1 MAEKIMV
8 VLGLLSLGYFAGIVA
23 YAGWSSKFPVFWA
36 VLGFCFLAAAWA
48 IHRSIQFPLGIKILG
63 LAGIGS
69 GLALF
74 LVVEVLIVGA
84 MLQKPEP
91 GLDYIVVLGAQ
102 VKGSSP
108 SQSLLYRILE
118 SAEYLKENPETK
130 AILSGGKGTGEAI
143 SEACCMRQ
151 ELEKMGI
158 SGERLIEENRST
170 STKENIVYSY
180 ELIQAD
186 HKKGRKKVGIVTN
199 DFHIYRGT
207 AIARKKMDCQIYGI
221 PAKSNGFLQLNYM
234 VREFFGIVKD
244 KIRENL

>member
-1 MAEKIMV
+1 MTEKIMII
-8 VLGLLSLGYFAGIVA
+8 LGLLSLGYFAGIVA

-36 VLGFCFLAAAWA
+36 VLGVCFLAAAWA
-48 IHRSIQFPLGIKILG
+48 IHRNIQFPLGIKILG

-69 GLALF
+69 GLMLF
-74 LVVEVLIVGA
+74 LVVEMLIVGA

-91 GLDYIVVLGAQ
+91 GLDYVVVLGAQ

-108 SQSLLYRILE
+108 SQSLLYRIQE
-118 SAEYLKENPETK
+118 AAEYLKENPETK
-130 AILSGGKGTGEAI
+130 AILSGGKGTGEDI
-143 SEACCMRQ
+143 SEARCMRQ

-170 STKENIVYSY
+170 STKENIVCSY

-186 HKKGRKKVGIVTN
+186 HKKVGIVTN

-207 AIARKKMDCQIYGI
+207 SIAKKKMDCEIYGI
-221 PAKSNGFLQLNYM
+221 PAKSNTFLQLNYM

-244 KIRENL
+244 RIRGNL

>member
-1 MAEKIMV
+1 MTEKIMI

-48 IHRSIQFPLGIKILG
+48 IHRNILFPLGIKILG

-84 MLQKPEP
+84 MLQKTEP
-91 GLDYIVVLGAQ
+91 GLDYVVVLGAQ

-108 SQSLLYRILE
+108 SQSLLYRIQE
-118 SAEYLKENPETK
+118 AAEYLKENPETK
-130 AILSGGKGTGEAI
+130 AILSGGKGTGEDI
-143 SEACCMRQ
+143 SEAQCMKQ
-151 ELEKMGI
+151 ELEKLGI

-170 STKENIVYSY
+170 STQENIAYSY
-180 ELIQAD
+180 ELME
-186 HKKGRKKVGIVTN
+186 KECKKVGIVTN

-207 AIARKKMDCQIYGI
+207 AIAKKKMDCQVYGI

-244 KIRENL
+244 KIRGNL

>member
-8 VLGLLSLGYFAGIVA
+8 VLGLLSLGYFAGIVV

-48 IHRSIQFPLGIKILG
+48 IHKSMQFPLGIKILG
-63 LAGIGS
+63 FAGIGS

-84 MLQKPEP
+84 MFQEPEP
-91 GLDYIVVLGAQ
+91 GLDYVVVLGAQ

-108 SQSLLYRILE
+108 SQSLLYRIQE
-118 SAEYLKENPETK
+118 AAEYLKENPETR

-143 SEACCMRQ
+143 SEARCMRQ

-158 SGERLIEENRST
+158 SMERLIEENRST

-186 HKKGRKKVGIVTN
+186 HKKGSKKVGIVTN

-207 AIARKKMDCQIYGI
+207 AIAKKKMDCKIYGI

-234 VREFFGIVKD
+234 AREFFGIVKD

>member
-1 MAEKIMV
+1 MTEKIMI

-36 VLGFCFLAAAWA
+36 VLGVCFLAAAWV
-48 IHRSIQFPLGIKILG
+48 IHRNIQFPLGIKILG

-91 GLDYIVVLGAQ
+91 GLDYVVVLGAQ

-108 SQSLLYRILE
+108 SQSLLYRIQE
-118 SAEYLKENPETK
+118 AAEYLKENPETK
-130 AILSGGKGTGEAI
+130 AILSGGKGTGEDI
-143 SEACCMRQ
+143 SEAQCMKQ
-151 ELEKMGI
+151 ELEKLGI

-170 STKENIVYSY
+170 STQENIAYSY
-180 ELIQAD
+180 ELME
-186 HKKGRKKVGIVTN
+186 KECKKVGIVTN

-207 AIARKKMDCQIYGI
+207 AIAKKKMDCQVYGI

-244 KIRENL
+244 KIRGNL

>member
-1 MAEKIMV
+1 MTEKIMI

-48 IHRSIQFPLGIKILG
+48 IHRNIQFPLGIKILG

-91 GLDYIVVLGAQ
+91 GLDYVVVLGAQ

-108 SQSLLYRILE
+108 SQSLLYRIQE
-118 SAEYLKENPETK
+118 AAEYLKENPETK
-130 AILSGGKGTGEAI
+130 AILSGGKGTGEDI
-143 SEACCMRQ
+143 SEAQCMKQ
-151 ELEKMGI
+151 ELEKLGI

-170 STKENIVYSY
+170 STQENIAYSY
-180 ELIQAD
+180 ELME
-186 HKKGRKKVGIVTN
+186 KECKKVGIVTN

-207 AIARKKMDCQIYGI
+207 AIAKKKMDCQVYGI

-244 KIRENL
+244 KIRGNL

>member
-158 SGERLIEENRST
+158 
-170 STKENIVYSY
+170 
-180 ELIQAD
+180 
-186 HKKGRKKVGIVTN
+186 
-199 DFHIYRGT
+199 
-207 AIARKKMDCQIYGI
+207 
-221 PAKSNGFLQLNYM
+221 
-234 VREFFGIVKD
+234 
-244 KIRENL
+244 

>member
-1 MAEKIMV
+1 MTEKIMI

-48 IHRSIQFPLGIKILG
+48 IHRNIQFPLGIKILG

-91 GLDYIVVLGAQ
+91 GLDYVVVLGAQ

-108 SQSLLYRILE
+108 SQSLLYRIQE
-118 SAEYLKENPETK
+118 AAEYLKENPETK
-130 AILSGGKGTGEAI
+130 AILSGGKGSGEAI
-143 SEACCMRQ
+143 SEARCMRQ
-151 ELEKMGI
+151 ELEKMGV
-158 SGERLIEENRST
+158 SGERLIEESRST
-170 STKENIVYSY
+170 STQENIAYSN
-180 ELIQAD
+180 ELIQED
-186 HKKGRKKVGIVTN
+186 NKKESIKVGIVTN

-207 AIARKKMDCQIYGI
+207 AIAKKKMDCEIYGI
-221 PAKSNGFLQLNYM
+221 PAKSNTFLQLNYM

-244 KIRENL
+244 RIRGNL

>member
-102 VKGSSP
+102 VKGRSP

-151 ELEKMGI
+151 ELEKMRI

-186 HKKGRKKVGIVTN
+186 HKKGRKKWELLPMTFIFTVELPLQERRWTARFMGFRLKVT
-199 DFHIYRGT
+199 DFF
-207 AIARKKMDCQIYGI
+207 
-221 PAKSNGFLQLNYM
+221 S
-234 VREFFGIVKD
+234 
-244 KIRENL
+244 

>member
-48 IHRSIQFPLGIKILG
+48 IHKSMQFPLGIKILG
-63 LAGIGS
+63 FAGIGS

-91 GLDYIVVLGAQ
+91 GLDYVVVLGAQ

-108 SQSLLYRILE
+108 SQSLLYRIQE
-118 SAEYLKENPETK
+118 AAEYLKLPDSGSSRIPE
-130 AILSGGKGTGEAI
+130 GKSRDKSHSFRGKRHRRGHIRSPLYETGIGKNGNFNGTTY
-143 SEACCMRQ
+143 R
-151 ELEKMGI
+151 
-158 SGERLIEENRST
+158 
-170 STKENIVYSY
+170 
-180 ELIQAD
+180 
-186 HKKGRKKVGIVTN
+186 RKP
-199 DFHIYRGT
+199 FHQY
-207 AIARKKMDCQIYGI
+207 Q
-221 PAKSNGFLQLNYM
+221 
-234 VREFFGIVKD
+234 REYCV
-244 KIRENL
+244 LL